1 MYRTLLAIL
10 LPLPVFAQPALMPV
24 QLAEL
29 APDLSEASALL
40 VVQGAT
46 WTLVD
51 GPGQPEI
58 LELDP
63 NTGQVLRVLGL
74 TNATRTDWEALAMDD
89 THVYVGD
96 IGNNSGSRQDLRIFR
111 FPVDSLLD
119 PAVQTVTVETI
130 AWSYADQTDFTPA
143 PFVTPFDC
151 EAMVVVD
158 GEIVLFTKRWNDE
171 QSRVYRMP
179 AQPGNWTAQPD
190 TLFDSDGLVTD
201 ATRDP
206 VTGDVFLS
214 GYRFA
219 LPFQPFVWVLR
230 GASGADLFQG
240 SAERYPLTTVD
251 LQLEGCAWAGG
262 DSLLL
267 ANEVFQGVPAACWS
281 LQLPP
286 VNTVPE
292 AMDAQVP
299 RCWPNPFGDELRIS
313 LPGGAAGT
321 LQVSDSTGRMFHVG
335 RVPADGRVDT
345 STWPDG
351 PCVVEVV
358 SGGVRHR
365 LRMVHAR

>member
-40 VVQGAT
+40 YVQGAT

-63 NTGQVLRVLGL
+63 NTGQVLRTLGL
-74 TNATRTDWEALAMDD
+74 INAMRTDWEALAMDD

-96 IGNNSGSRQDLRIFR
+96 IGNNNGDRQDLRIFR

-119 PAVQTVTVETI
+119 PAVQTVMVETI
-130 AWSYADQTDFTPA
+130 AYSYADQTVFTPA
-143 PFVTPFDC
+143 PFATPFDC
-151 EAMVVVD
+151 EAMILVD

-179 AQPGNWTAQPD
+179 AQPGTWTAQPD

-206 VTGDVFLS
+206 MTGDVFLA

-219 LPFQPFVWVLR
+219 LPFQPFVWVLK
-230 GASGADLFQG
+230 GTSGADLFQG
-240 SAERYPLTTVD
+240 STERYPLTTVD

-267 ANEVFQGVPAACWS
+267 VNEEFQGVSAACWS
-281 LQLPP
+281 LHVPTATVLPETP
-286 VNTVPE
+286 TTPGPH
-292 AMDAQVP
+292 A
-299 RCWPNPFGDELRIS
+299 WPNPFGHELRIS
-313 LPGGAAGT
+313 LAGGAGGT
-321 LQVSDSTGRMFHVG
+321 LQVSDHMGRTFHVG
-335 RVPADGRVDT
+335 PVPADGRVDT
-345 STWPDG
+345 SHWPEG
-351 PCVVEVV
+351 PCLLEVV

-365 LRMVHAR
+365 LRMVHVR